1 MIAQGNLGAIKAA
14 KEFDGTKGFK
24 FITYL
29 IPWVKQSIL
38 KYLTEYGRK
47 IRLPVNQ
54 LTLYSNI
61 RKFRENYH
69 QDNGIYPSINEIS
82 IALNEKYDNI
92 NFLVNILK
100 NVVSMNNKISH
111 DNNSTIGDYIEDTL
125 LKGPTDKLMD
135 ESLQINL
142 DRVLCKLPD
151 RDKEIVKMLFGIKYN
166 HEYSLDSVG
175 EKFNITRERVRQIK
189 ESALKELRI
198 LITKNNV
205 I

>member
-1 MIAQGNLGAIKAA
+1 
-14 KEFDGTKGFK
+14 
-24 FITYL
+24 
-29 IPWVKQSIL
+29 
-38 KYLTEYGRK
+38 
-47 IRLPVNQ
+47 
-54 LTLYSNI
+54 
-61 RKFRENYH
+61 
-69 QDNGIYPSINEIS
+69 
-82 IALNEKYDNI
+82 
-92 NFLVNILK
+92 
-100 NVVSMNNKISH
+100 MNNKISH